1 MPIKTSKD
9 RKLRHNLQKTFG
21 FQIGGL
27 PVLPTFIGSFLLMS
41 TMFLWYGS
49 FFKETF
55 YFGMGITEDDVTA
68 EALGLWY
75 PIGLVLS
82 MMHGI
87 GIAIILKWRHWPSM
101 FEAVKTALVT
111 STFFATLTFGYRLV
125 ILPDHNQ
132 DLFYV
137 NASGIIT
144 AFTICAVAIA
154 ATRPRDGEVNDRQV
168 SALLKA

>member
-1 MPIKTSKD
+1 MRD
-9 RKLRHNLQKTFG
+9 KLRKIFG
-21 FQIGGL
+21 YEAAGL
-27 PVLPTFIGSFLLMS
+27 PALPTLIGSFLLMS

-55 YFGMGITEDDVTA
+55 YFGMGITEEDVTA

-82 MMHGI
+82 MAQGI
-87 GIAIILKWRHWPSM
+87 GIAIILKWRNWPSIL
-101 FEAVKTALVT
+101 ETIKTALVT
-111 STFFATLTFGYRLV
+111 SVFFATLTFNYRLV
-125 ILPDHNQ
+125 ILPDHNH

-144 AFTICAVAIA
+144 AFTLCAVAIS
-154 ATRPRDGEVNDRQV
+154 ATRPRTIEVSDSDVRR
-168 SALLKA
+168 LLQA